1 MPSVPM
7 PTGQSTSGAPG
18 NSGVQATTGA
28 TTSASGTERF
38 SIPDLCSPLAVF
50 GVVLASQLLALLLT
64 LAGQPG
70 WFAFYSHLAPTALL
84 LLWTGLLSAAVLCR
98 LRQWLTRFTVREGSV
113 VAYLIVIGCVSA
125 VSEAAFWVG
134 RFLGAGADTGGNWF
148 PTGHWTFL
156 TRNLAIATLLMA
168 PLLRYFYVSQQWQ
181 RNVRREA
188 GARLNA
194 LQARIRPHFLFNS
207 MNTIAALTRS
217 NPAAA
222 EQAVEDLAD
231 LFRASLRDG
240 RQLIPLQEELEIA
253 RVYERME
260 QHRLGSR
267 LRVDWQLGQLPAT
280 AEIPGLTIQPLLE
293 NAIYHGIEPSPRPG
307 MVTVSGE
314 SDGSQIRIAFTNP
327 LPPAGHAGRPGH
339 GLALDNIRER
349 LELAFGK
356 DGALTVDAAANHYTV
371 TIRFPANGARS
382 YA

>member
-1 MPSVPM
+1 MSSVQR
-7 PTGQSTSGAPG
+7 PTGLSTSGA
-18 NSGVQATTGA
+18 
-28 TTSASGTERF
+28 ASSSDAGRF
-38 SIPDLCSPLAVF
+38 ALPDLCSPLAVF

-70 WFAFYSHLAPTALL
+70 WFAFYSHLAQTALL

-98 LRQWLTRFTVREGSV
+98 LRQWLTRFAVPDGSV
-113 VAYLIVIGCVSA
+113 VAYLLVMACVTA

-134 RFLGAGADTGGNWF
+134 RSLGAGPDTGGGWF
-148 PTGHWTFL
+148 PTDHWSFL
-156 TRNLAIATLLMA
+156 SRNLAIATLLMA

-188 GARLNA
+188 EARLNA

-207 MNTIAALTRS
+207 MNTIASLTRS
-217 NPAAA
+217 NPVAA

-240 RQLIPLQEELEIA
+240 RQLIPLQEELEVA

-260 QHRLGSR
+260 QHRLGNR
-267 LRVDWQLGQLPAT
+267 LQVDWQVGTLPPA

-293 NAIYHGIEPSPRPG
+293 NAIYHGIEPAAQPG
-307 MVTVSGE
+307 VITVRGTVE
-314 SDGSQIRIAFTNP
+314 GKLIRIAVTNP
-327 LPPAGHAGRPGH
+327 LPPRAVTTRPGH

-349 LELAFGK
+349 LELAFGA
-356 DGALTVDAAANHYTV
+356 DGALTVEAAPDSYTV
-371 TIRFPANGARS
+371 TILFPAEGVRS

>member
-18 NSGVQATTGA
+18 DSGDQPGTG
-28 TTSASGTERF
+28 TGSTENF

-70 WFAFYSHLAPTALL
+70 WYAFYSQLAPTALM

-98 LRQWLTRFTVREGSV
+98 MRRWLTRFAVREGSV
-113 VAYLIVIGCVSA
+113 VAYLVVIGCVVA
-125 VSEAAFWVG
+125 VSEAAFWAG
-134 RFLGAGADTGGNWF
+134 RFLGAGADTGGSWF
-148 PTGHWTFL
+148 PTEHWSFL

-188 GARLNA
+188 ESRLNA
-194 LQARIRPHFLFNS
+194 LQSRIRPHFLFNS

-267 LRVDWQLGQLPAT
+267 LCVDWQLDQLPAT

-307 MVTVSGE
+307 RVTVSG
-314 SDGSQIRIAFTNP
+314 DAHGGRVRIAVTNAV
-327 LPPAGHAGRPGH
+327 PPAGRAGRPGH
-339 GLALDNIRER
+339 GLALENIRER

-356 DGALTVDAAANHYTV
+356 DGSLTVDTAADHYTV
-371 TIRFPANGARS
+371 TIRFPADGVRS

>member
-18 NSGVQATTGA
+18 NSAGQTTAGATTGA
-28 TTSASGTERF
+28 RSAEYFAS
-38 SIPDLCSPLAVF
+38 PDLCSPLAVF

-70 WFAFYSHLAPTALL
+70 WFAFYSHLAPTALM

-98 LRQWLTRFTVREGSV
+98 LRQWLTRFSVPEGSV
-113 VAYLIVIGCVSA
+113 VTYLVVIGCVIA
-125 VSEAAFWVG
+125 VSEVAFWLG
-134 RFLGAGADTGGNWF
+134 GFLGAGPDTGGGWF
-148 PTGHWTFL
+148 PTHHWTFL
-156 TRNLAIATLLMA
+156 SRNLAIATLLMA

-217 NPAAA
+217 NPEAA

-240 RQLIPLQEELEIA
+240 RRLIPLEEELAIA

-260 QHRLGSR
+260 QHRLGPR
-267 LRVDWQLGQLPAT
+267 LRVDWQLGQVPAT

-293 NAIYHGIEPSPRPG
+293 NAIYHGIEPSPQPG
-307 MVTVSGE
+307 VVVVSSD
-314 SDGSQIRIAFTNP
+314 SDGKHIRIAVTNP
-327 LPPAGHAGRPGH
+327 LPPAGNSSRPGH

-349 LELAFGK
+349 LELAFGT
-356 DGALTVDAAANHYTV
+356 DGALTVDATADRYTV
-371 TIRFPANGARS
+371 TIRFPASGARS
-382 YA
+382 YS

>member
-1 MPSVPM
+1 MPSEPM
-7 PTGQSTSGAPG
+7 PTGQSTSGVPG
-18 NSGVQATTGA
+18 KHDGQGH
-28 TTSASGTERF
+28 SADHFE
-38 SIPDLCSPLAVF
+38 IPDLCSPLAVF

-70 WFAFYSHLAPTALL
+70 WFAFYSHLAPTALM
-84 LLWTGLLSAAVLCR
+84 LLWTGLLSAAMLCR
-98 LRQWLTRFTVREGSV
+98 LRQWLTRFAVPAGSV
-113 VAYLIVIGCVSA
+113 VAYLIVAGCVVA
-125 VSEAAFWVG
+125 VSEAAFWLG
-134 RFLGAGADTGGNWF
+134 RYVGAGPDTGSGWF
-148 PTGHWTFL
+148 PTHHWSFL
-156 TRNLAIATLLMA
+156 TSNLAIATLLMA

-217 NPAAA
+217 NPEAA

-240 RQLIPLQEELEIA
+240 RQLIPLEEELAIA

-260 QHRLGSR
+260 QHRLGNR
-267 LRVDWQLGQLPAT
+267 LRVEWQLGDLPAT

-293 NAIYHGIEPSPRPG
+293 NAIYHGIEPLAQPG
-307 MVTVSGE
+307 TVVISGAT
-314 SDGSQIRIAFTNP
+314 DGKHIRIAVANP
-327 LPPAGHAGRPGH
+327 LPPARNANRAGH

-349 LELAFGK
+349 LELAFGP
-356 DGALTVDAAANHYTV
+356 DGALTVEAAADRYTV
-371 TIRFPANGARS
+371 TIRFPASGVRS

>member
-1 MPSVPM
+1 
-7 PTGQSTSGAPG
+7 
-18 NSGVQATTGA
+18 
-28 TTSASGTERF
+28 
-38 SIPDLCSPLAVF
+38 
-50 GVVLASQLLALLLT
+50 
-64 LAGQPG
+64 
-70 WFAFYSHLAPTALL
+70 
-84 LLWTGLLSAAVLCR
+84 
-98 LRQWLTRFTVREGSV
+98 LRQWLTRFAVPEGSV
-113 VAYLIVIGCVSA
+113 VTYLVVMGCVTA
-125 VSEAAFWVG
+125 VSETAFWLG
-134 RFLGAGADTGGNWF
+134 RFLGAGTDTGGGWF
-148 PTGHWTFL
+148 PTDHWSFL
-156 TRNLAIATLLMA
+156 TRNLAIATLVMA

-188 GARLNA
+188 EARLNA

-217 NPAAA
+217 NPVAA

-260 QHRLGSR
+260 QHRLGPR
-267 LRVDWQLGQLPAT
+267 LQVEWRLGALPAA

-293 NAIYHGIEPSPRPG
+293 NAIYHGIEPSPGPG
-307 MVTVSGE
+307 VISVFGE
-314 SDGSQIRIAFTNP
+314 SDGNFIRIAVTNP
-327 LPPAGHAGRPGH
+327 LPPAGRSARPGH

-356 DGALTVDAAANHYTV
+356 DGTLTVEAEPDRYTV
-371 TIRFPANGARS
+371 TLLFPANGVRS

>member
-1 MPSVPM
+1 
-7 PTGQSTSGAPG
+7 
-18 NSGVQATTGA
+18 
-28 TTSASGTERF
+28 
-38 SIPDLCSPLAVF
+38 
-50 GVVLASQLLALLLT
+50 
-64 LAGQPG
+64 
-70 WFAFYSHLAPTALL
+70 
-84 LLWTGLLSAAVLCR
+84 
-98 LRQWLTRFTVREGSV
+98 
-113 VAYLIVIGCVSA
+113 
-125 VSEAAFWVG
+125 
-134 RFLGAGADTGGNWF
+134 
-148 PTGHWTFL
+148 
-156 TRNLAIATLLMA
+156 MA

-188 GARLNA
+188 EARLNA

-217 NPAAA
+217 NPVAA

-267 LRVDWQLGQLPAT
+267 LRVDWQLGQLPAA

-293 NAIYHGIEPSPRPG
+293 NAIYHGIEPSPGPG
-307 MVTVSGE
+307 VVIITGE
-314 SDGSQIRIAFTNP
+314 SDGRHIRIAVTNP
-327 LPPAGHAGRPGH
+327 LPPAGNGSRAGH

-349 LELAFGK
+349 LELAFGA
-356 DGALTVDAAANHYTV
+356 DGDLAVEAASDRYTV
-371 TIRFPANGARS
+371 TIRFPATGVRT

>member
-7 PTGQSTSGAPG
+7 PTGQSTSGVPG
-18 NSGVQATTGA
+18 KHEGHGA
-28 TTSASGTERF
+28 DHFE
-38 SIPDLCSPLAVF
+38 IPDLCSPLAVF

-64 LAGQPG
+64 LAGQRG
-70 WFAFYSHLAPTALL
+70 WYAFYSHLAPTALM
-84 LLWTGLLSAAVLCR
+84 LLWTGLLSAAMLCR
-98 LRQWLTRFTVREGSV
+98 LRQWLTRFAVPAGSV
-113 VAYLIVIGCVSA
+113 VTYLIVAGCVIA
-125 VSEAAFWVG
+125 VSEVAFWLG
-134 RFLGAGADTGGNWF
+134 RYIGAGPDTGSGWF
-148 PTGHWTFL
+148 PADHWSFL

-217 NPAAA
+217 NPEAA

-240 RQLIPLQEELEIA
+240 RQLIPLEEELAIA

-260 QHRLGSR
+260 QHRLGNR
-267 LRVDWQLGQLPAT
+267 LRVEWQLGELPAT

-293 NAIYHGIEPSPRPG
+293 NAIYHGIEPLPQPG
-307 MVTVSGE
+307 TVVVSGAT
-314 SDGSQIRIAFTNP
+314 DGNHILIAVANP
-327 LPPAGHAGRPGH
+327 LPPAGNSHRSGH

-349 LELAFGK
+349 LELAFGQ
-356 DGALTVDAAANHYTV
+356 DGALTVEAAADRYTV
-371 TIRFPANGARS
+371 TIRFPANGVRS

>member
-7 PTGQSTSGAPG
+7 PTGQSISGAPG
-18 NSGVQATTGA
+18 NSAGQATTGA
-28 TTSASGTERF
+28 TATEHF
-38 SIPDLCSPLAVF
+38 AIPDLCSPLAVF
-50 GVVLASQLLALLLT
+50 GVVLASQFLALLLT

-70 WFAFYSHLAPTALL
+70 WHAFYSHLAQPALM

-98 LRQWLTRFTVREGSV
+98 LRLWLTRFDVREGSV
-113 VAYLIVIGCVSA
+113 VAYLVVIGCVSA
-125 VSEAAFWVG
+125 VSEVAFWVG
-134 RFLGAGADTGGNWF
+134 RFLGAGADTGGGWF
-148 PTGHWTFL
+148 PTDHWSFL
-156 TRNLAIATLLMA
+156 TRNLAIATLLIA

-188 GARLNA
+188 EARLNA

-293 NAIYHGIEPSPRPG
+293 NAIYHGIEPSPQPG
-307 MVTVSGE
+307 MVLVSGE
-314 SDGSQIRIAFTNP
+314 LTGRHIRISVTNP

-339 GLALDNIRER
+339 GLALNNIRER

-356 DGALTVDAAANHYTV
+356 DGELTVDAAADRYTV
-371 TIRFPANGARS
+371 TIRFPADGGRS

>member
-1 MPSVPM
+1 MSSVPL
-7 PTGQSTSGAPG
+7 PTRLSTSGAPRSSR
-18 NSGVQATTGA
+18 NAN
-28 TTSASGTERF
+28 RF
-38 SIPDLCSPLAVF
+38 ALPDLCAPLAVF

-70 WFAFYSHLAPTALL
+70 WFAFYSRLAQTALL
-84 LLWTGLLSAAVLCR
+84 LLWTGLIGAAVLCR
-98 LRQWLTRFTVREGSV
+98 LRQWLTRFAVPEGSV
-113 VAYLIVIGCVSA
+113 VTYLVVMACVMA
-125 VSEAAFWVG
+125 VSETAFWLG
-134 RFLGAGADTGGNWF
+134 RFLGAGPDTGGSWF
-148 PTGHWTFL
+148 PTDHWSFL
-156 TRNLAIATLLMA
+156 TRNLAIATLVMA

-188 GARLNA
+188 EARLNA

-217 NPAAA
+217 NPVAA

-240 RQLIPLQEELEIA
+240 LRLIPLQEELEIA

-260 QHRLGSR
+260 QHRLGPR
-267 LRVDWQLGQLPAT
+267 LQVEWRLGALPAA

-293 NAIYHGIEPSPRPG
+293 NAIYHGIEPSPQPG
-307 MVTVSGE
+307 VISVFGE
-314 SDGSQIRIAFTNP
+314 SDGNFIRIAVTNP
-327 LPPAGHAGRPGH
+327 LPPAGLSSRPGH

-356 DGALTVDAAANHYTV
+356 DGTLTVDAEPDRYTV
-371 TIRFPANGARS
+371 TLLFPANGARR